1 MSKVYLDGNLVDGSD
16 IDAKKHRFIG
26 MFREPYKGADGFVGC
41 SCGGYLQTIQA
52 VYDHWLMGH
61 FDIPQYKSIPTY
73 KNHYT
78 GENSN
83 RKTRL
88 PEKIINLYSGYS
100 QPNMLFGQRIE
111 QLDRDSL
118 IAAVG
123 YLLDK
128 MAEERL

>member
-1 MSKVYLDGNLVDGSD
+1 MSKVYLDGNLVDSSE

-26 MFREPYKGADGFVGC
+26 MFREPYKASEKVVVC
-41 SCGGYLQTIQA
+41 NCGRVLKLYEE
-52 VYDHWLMGH
+52 YDHWLMGH
-61 FDIPQYKSIPTY
+61 FDIPQYGSIPTY
-73 KNHYT
+73 KNRYT
-78 GENSN
+78 GEDSN

-88 PEKIINLYSGYS
+88 PEKIINVYSRYAEL
-100 QPNMLFGQRIE
+100 NMLFGQRIE
-111 QLDRDSL
+111 TLDRDSL